1 MEKNNSHFSLDQ
13 IAATANYKS
22 GLPSTRKYTTV
33 DLGKPGPDDWFKGYD
48 LGKGFDSFTTA
59 WITNKKDAEGRKHPY
74 LIAGPDEDFKADCVQ
89 RLKGTQM
96 VHLYYG
102 ITSHFRPFIWPVVY
116 VEDFNTALGWHATGL
131 EIAKAGMTRWTQIM
145 SDKANSRYIHGDLD
159 NQETVP
165 DYEVYRK
172 PPIDYPTAINKA
184 FRDRIISDENHPV
197 YKNAGTII
205 ESSYFSGVKKGI
217 IKP

>member
-74 LIAGPDEDFKADCVQ
+74 LIAGPDEDFNNRIKYLMMHPFDFELAVP
-89 RLKGTQM
+89 LETSSK
-96 VHLYYG
+96 YG
-102 ITSHFRPFIWPVVY
+102 DNW
-116 VEDFNTALGWHATGL
+116 L
-131 EIAKAGMTRWTQIM
+131 ECK
-145 SDKANSRYIHGDLD
+145 
-159 NQETVP
+159 
-165 DYEVYRK
+165 
-172 PPIDYPTAINKA
+172 
-184 FRDRIISDENHPV
+184 
-197 YKNAGTII
+197 
-205 ESSYFSGVKKGI
+205 
-217 IKP
+217 